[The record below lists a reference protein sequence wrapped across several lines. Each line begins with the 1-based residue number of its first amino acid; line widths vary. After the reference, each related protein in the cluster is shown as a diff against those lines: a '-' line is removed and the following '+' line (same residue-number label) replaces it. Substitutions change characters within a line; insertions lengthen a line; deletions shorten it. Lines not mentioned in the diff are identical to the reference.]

1 MNSPIQSLVLFTSFT
16 IIRNFFGA
24 LVDWRRSSFSFFVC
38 LLCSGP
44 ETSIC
49 LTTCSYIAIRLT
61 DIKFAAVDVSFS
73 PFHIDFVKNKNG
85 RWQYASFFLANKSFS
100 NWKLGPFFACLYLLF
115 PHINLQF
122 IRKLLQWRAHVRQR
136 VHYKLRVTVPFM
148 VLYVLM
154 SECQKSHPPRQ
165 TEVPKVEWLC
175 LGLVMTFLWHV
186 CTWRTHITDTNIFFK
201 SVTHMPQRAF
211 S

>member
-85 RWQYASFFLANKSFS
+85 RWQYASFFFGKQVLQQLKTRSVFCLFVS
-100 NWKLGPFFACLYLLF
+100 TFPTHKLTIYTKTIA
-115 PHINLQF
+115 
-122 IRKLLQWRAHVRQR
+122 
-136 VHYKLRVTVPFM
+136 VTRSCKATSS
-148 VLYVLM
+148 L
-154 SECQKSHPPRQ
+154 
-165 TEVPKVEWLC
+165 
-175 LGLVMTFLWHV
+175 
-186 CTWRTHITDTNIFFK
+186 
-201 SVTHMPQRAF
+201 
-211 S
+211 